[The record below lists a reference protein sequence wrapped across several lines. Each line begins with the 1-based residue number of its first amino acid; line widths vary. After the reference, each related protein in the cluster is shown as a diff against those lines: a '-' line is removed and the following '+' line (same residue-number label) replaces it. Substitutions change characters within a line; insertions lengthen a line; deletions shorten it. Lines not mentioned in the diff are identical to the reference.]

1 MYLSKGEYSQ
11 FSLKGRLNLL
21 QEFGTLISEKYVN
34 EIKITLY
41 LLYDFY
47 VEVIYDNDSIVKAE
61 PLKIVGMLQYYV

>member
-21 QEFGTLISEKYVN
+21 QEFGTLINEKYIN

-47 VEVIYDNDSIVKAE
+47 VEVIQDNDCIVKAE
-61 PLKIVGMLQYYV
+61 PLKNEGMLHYYV